1 MLRVGA
7 VNYLNTKPLI
17 EGLTEFAP
25 NVRLSLDLPSR
36 LADQMAAGELDVGL
50 IPVVEFFR
58 AKNYSIVPGCS
69 ISSRGP
75 VLSVTLFSRVPW
87 DQIRSVS
94 LDEGSRT
101 SAALTKVL
109 LNETSPPG
117 PLSMMGRG
125 CSTGESRRE
134 PATGQTGLNGTTDHF
149 SDLNT
154 PSPSWRGDRGVRS
167 QPVTYH
173 PLPITAAA
181 EDVTTDAVLLIGD
194 RAMKACLPGFEFSYD
209 LGAEWFDRTG
219 LPMVF
224 AVWAV
229 RPGVDLGEAE
239 HAFVKAK
246 KHGLSRAG
254 VIAEREAKALG
265 LDPGYVRRYFDTIIR
280 YDLGEPELAGLRR
293 YYQLATDLGL
303 TPEGVDLVRY
313 HRPHSEQSR

>member
-36 LADQMAAGELDVGL
+36 LADQMASGELDVGL

-58 AKNYSIVPGCS
+58 AKSYSIVPGCS

-87 DQIRSVS
+87 DEIRSVS

-109 LNETSPPG
+109 LAN
-117 PLSMMGRG
+117 
-125 CSTGESRRE
+125 
-134 PATGQTGLNGTTDHF
+134 PAII
-149 SDLNT
+149 
-154 PSPSWRGDRGVRS
+154 
-167 QPVTYH
+167 YH
-173 PLPITAAA
+173 PLPITADPNATA
-181 EDVTTDAVLLIGD
+181 TDAVLLIGD

-229 RPGVDLGEAE
+229 RPEVDLGEAE
-239 HAFVKAK
+239 QAFVKAK
-246 KHGLSRAG
+246 RFGLSRAG
-254 VIAEREAKALG
+254 VIAERESKALG
-265 LDPGYVRRYFDTIIR
+265 LDPGYCRRYFDTIIR

-293 YYQLATDLGL
+293 YHQLTAELGL
-303 TPEGVDLVRY
+303 APQGVDLVRY
-313 HRPHSEQSR
+313 HRPHPEQSR

>member
-17 EGLTEFAP
+17 EGLTQFAP
-25 NVRLSLDLPSR
+25 NVRLSLDLPSK

-58 AKNYSIVPGCS
+58 AKTYSMVPGCG

-87 DQIRSVS
+87 DRIRSVS

-109 LNETSPPG
+109 LTS
-117 PLSMMGRG
+117 R
-125 CSTGESRRE
+125 
-134 PATGQTGLNGTTDHF
+134 
-149 SDLNT
+149 
-154 PSPSWRGDRGVRS
+154 DRQGAV
-167 QPVTYH
+167 PEYH
-173 PLPITAAA
+173 PLPITADPNATA
-181 EDVTTDAVLLIGD
+181 TDAVLLIGD

-246 KHGLSRAG
+246 KYGLSRAG

-265 LDPGYVRRYFDTIIR
+265 LDPGYCRRYFDTIIR

-293 YYQLATDLGL
+293 YYQLTSELNLA
-303 TPEGVDLVRY
+303 PQGVDLVRY
-313 HRPHSEQSR
+313 HRPHPGQSR